1 MKGDVIYPD
10 AMIRSVVANDTI
22 GGVFRDAGALIEPQ
36 ALARYVIRSRRPLA
50 SHVLLYYR
58 CSLMS

>member
-1 MKGDVIYPD
+1 MKGDVIYPN

-36 ALARYVIRSRRPLA
+36 ALARYVIRSRRPGVPRLV
-50 SHVLLYYR
+50 VL
-58 CSLMS
+58 